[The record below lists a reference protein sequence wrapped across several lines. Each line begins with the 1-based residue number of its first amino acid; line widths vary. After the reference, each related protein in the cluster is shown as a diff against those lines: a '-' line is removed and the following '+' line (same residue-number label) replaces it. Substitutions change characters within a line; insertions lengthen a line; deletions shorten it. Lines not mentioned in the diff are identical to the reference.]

1 MPNTRLKETRI
12 NLNCAPYTSFLSAY
26 IYVRTSKPKKDG
38 TVSSGWYLR
47 INMPE
52 RKQLEES
59 LKLDADERQ
68 LALEDGVDRLEELG
82 ARYDAGLDKKEKT
95 FIDYADAYLEDAL
108 EGKRKNDKLIK
119 AGYSPTHTNKIAKAI
134 WNKHT
139 YGQQESYYRRLIKP
153 FFLQKKYDKSITKL
167 TQKDI
172 FAWDEWR
179 KTEANQERDRPY
191 SPASIQKHNT
201 FIRMIFR
208 WAKLE
213 GERFVP
219 PYLPEED
226 KDLAGRRRPEMG
238 TDVFNAI
245 YAELRKRNGMS
256 GGSTPPQDMQEERI
270 RNTDFLLYCYLEL
283 LEWTGIRGGL
293 GENPIKMADI
303 ERIELDGK
311 PQFYI
316 HRTEKK
322 KQYTSA
328 GYRYFDKT
336 LNRLDR
342 FYKSKN
348 MPDRTYLFEQY
359 ENRGKNWNKG
369 DPIRGFNK
377 RWQSVL
383 NYLGVNE
390 GKTTPQERIVL
401 YSIRHRAIGRAIMQ
415 PNVNIFEVSRSFG
428 TSVQMVEK
436 IYFHYQVKKNYEN
449 LVETDISRYATC
461 DIYNNYTGLVAR
473 QIEADTE
480 EHFKL
485 WEADP
490 SIVEFEPNNQRERWT

>member
-59 LKLDADERQ
+59 LKLDADEKQ
-68 LALEDGVDRLEELG
+68 LAIEDGIDRLEELA
-82 ARYDAGLDKKEKT
+82 ARYDAGLDRKEKT
-95 FIDYADAYLEDAL
+95 FIDYAEEYLAVAL
-108 EGKRKNDKLIK
+108 EGKLRNDKLIK
-119 AGYSPTHTNKIAKAI
+119 SGYEPKHTNRVASAI

-153 FFLQKKYDKSITKL
+153 FFLKNKYDKPITKI

-179 KTEANQERDRPY
+179 KTGTGRTKPFA
-191 SPASIQKHNT
+191 PASIQKHNT
-201 FIRMIFR
+201 FIRMIFQ
-208 WAKLE
+208 WAKVE

-219 PYLPEED
+219 PFLPEED
-226 KDLAGRRRPEMG
+226 KDLAGRRRPEMD
-238 TDVFNAI
+238 DVTFDQI
-245 YAELRKRNGMS
+245 YAELRIRNGMS
-256 GGSTPPQDMQEERI
+256 EKSKPPQDMQEERI

-283 LEWTGIRGGL
+283 LEHFGIRGGI

-303 ERIELDGK
+303 ERIEIDGK

-316 HRTEKK
+316 HRKEKAH
-322 KQYTSA
+322 QYTSA

-342 FYKSKN
+342 FYKAKD
-348 MPDRTYLFEQY
+348 MPNRTYLFEHY
-359 ENRGKNWNKG
+359 ENRGQNWNKG

-383 NYLGVNE
+383 NYLGIND
-390 GKTTPQERIVL
+390 GKTEAKERITL

-415 PNVNIFEVSRSFG
+415 PNVNILEVSRSFA
-428 TSVQMVEK
+428 TSIQMIEK

-449 LVETDISRYATC
+449 LVETDISRYSTC
-461 DIYNNYTGLVAR
+461 DIYNNYTGLVSR

-485 WEADP
+485 WKEDQ
-490 SIVEFEPNNQRERWT
+490 SIVEFAPSKDRLRWT

>member
-1 MPNTRLKETRI
+1 
-12 NLNCAPYTSFLSAY
+12 
-26 IYVRTSKPKKDG
+26 
-38 TVSSGWYLR
+38 
-47 INMPE
+47 MPE

-59 LKLDADERQ
+59 LKIDASQKQ
-68 LALEDGVDRLEELG
+68 LALEDGIDRLEALAE
-82 ARYDAGLDKKEKT
+82 RYDSGLDKKEKT
-95 FIDYADAYLEDAL
+95 FIDYADEYLLDAY
-108 EGKRKNDKLIK
+108 EGKLKNDTLIK
-119 AGYSPTHTNKIAKAI
+119 SGYSPTHRNKVASAI

-153 FFLQKKYDKSITKL
+153 FFLQKKYNKPITKI

-179 KTEANQERDRPY
+179 KTEANIDRERPY
-191 SPASIQKHNT
+191 APASLQKHNT
-201 FIRMIFR
+201 FVRMIFQ

-219 PYLPEED
+219 PFLPEED

-238 TDVFNAI
+238 TDMFNAI

-256 GGSTPPQDMQEERI
+256 GDSKPPQDKQEERI

-283 LEWTGIRGGL
+283 LEWTGLRGAL
-293 GENPIKMADI
+293 GENPLRMTDI
-303 ERIELDGK
+303 EQIEVDGK

-316 HRTEKK
+316 HRKEKTH
-322 KQYTSA
+322 QYTSA
-328 GYRYFDKT
+328 GYRYFEKT
-336 LNRLDR
+336 LKRLNR
-342 FYKSKN
+342 FYESKD
-348 MPDRTYLFEQY
+348 MPNRTYLFEHY
-359 ENRGKNWNKG
+359 ETRGKNWTKG

-383 NYLGVNE
+383 NHLKIND

-401 YSIRHRAIGRAIMQ
+401 YSIRHRAIGRAILQ
-415 PNVNIFEVSRSFG
+415 PNVNIIEVAQSFG
-428 TSVQMVEK
+428 TSIQMIEK
-436 IYFHYQVKKNYEN
+436 IYFHYQVKKNYES

-480 EHFKL
+480 EHFRL
-485 WEADP
+485 WEQDP
-490 SIVEFEPNNQRERWT
+490 SIVEFEPSKQPERWT